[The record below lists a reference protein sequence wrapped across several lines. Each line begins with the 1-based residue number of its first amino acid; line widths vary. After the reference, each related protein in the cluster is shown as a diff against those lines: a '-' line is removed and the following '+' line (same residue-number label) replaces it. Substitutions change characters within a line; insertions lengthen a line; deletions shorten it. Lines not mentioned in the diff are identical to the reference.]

1 MFYNIKPKGNYA
13 NRGMALEN
21 DINITNNYYI
31 DKDIA
36 IIHKKPTPIKVVKVS
51 YNNLKQAVIKEAFY
65 EQ

>member
-36 IIHKKPTPIKVVKVS
+36 IIHK
-51 YNNLKQAVIKEAFY
+51 NLLQ
-65 EQ
+65 

>member
-31 DKDIA
+31 TISKNINPT
-36 IIHKKPTPIKVVKVS
+36 IHF
-51 YNNLKQAVIKEAFY
+51 VIKHPKLI
-65 EQ
+65 